1 MRSYISN
8 ILYIQNLS
16 IQKLNYMNKQKLT
29 TPFMLLVCFC
39 GVAVCASAL
48 IPLPIAQFDLRF
60 LFLAL
65 ITLLL
70 ASRITVPIPF
80 AKGQVTASETFI
92 FLTMLLCGGEAAVLL
107 AAADGVFSSIPYTK
121 KRLTVITNGSAMAI
135 STFLSVKTLQF
146 LFGSTDGL
154 LQSSSSI
161 SFIFGIS
168 IIAFIQYSTNSS
180 LIAIIAAFRVN
191 QPIWSTWNQHF
202 LWASLAYFASASA
215 AAITAKLTVT
225 FGFPIVVL
233 TIPIVAIVYTSYQIY
248 RKNVE
253 ASATSTEKDKQ
264 HIAELSQHILEQ
276 ERLREQLV
284 QADKLSALGEMASG
298 VAHNFNNTLAA
309 ILGRAQLTS
318 RDTSLSD
325 DVRRSLEIIVKTAT
339 DGANTVR
346 RIQNLAR
353 QRGDHDFQLVA
364 VDQILMD
371 VGEVT
376 RPRWKDHAEAS
387 NIHITLTLEIAS
399 KALVMGDA
407 GELREVLVNM
417 IFNAVDAMPDG
428 GRLTLSTGE
437 LDGKVEISV
446 SDNGKGM
453 SDEVRSR
460 VFDPF
465 YTTKG
470 TAGMGLGLAVSYGII
485 NRHGGTIVVASEP
498 GQGTTFRITLP
509 LYVPNSANHP
519 ASESRN
525 QSRPRRASLPAAE
538 ATVKPR
544 ILVVEDEAHIVDVLR
559 EVLEAEGC
567 EVVTS
572 ADGTEAIGVFDA
584 GNFDAV
590 FTDVGLPGLNGWEVA
605 RHIRTR
611 DEHVMLAVI
620 TGWGDAVSVEQQRT
634 AKVNHIIAKPFEI
647 TAIVE
652 LAREI
657 FQHRTVTDIA
667 PGSLLDTNPQHSK
680 LIN

>member
-1 MRSYISN
+1 MWVVCSCGITVVATA
-8 ILYIQNLS
+8 LYNLQS
-16 IQKLNYMNKQKLT
+16 SQLT
-29 TPFMLLVCFC
+29 IRY
-39 GVAVCASAL
+39 AV
-48 IPLPIAQFDLRF
+48 
-60 LFLAL
+60 LAL

-80 AKGQVTASETFI
+80 ARGQVTASETFL

-107 AAADGVFSSIPYTK
+107 AAADGVFSSFPYAK
-121 KRLTVITNGSAMAI
+121 KRLTVVFNSSVLAI
-135 STFLSVKTLQF
+135 STFLSVMTLRL
-146 LFGSTDGL
+146 LFGSIEELVQNGSAT
-154 LQSSSSI
+154 
-161 SFIFGIS
+161 SFILGIYLV
-168 IIAFIQYSTNSS
+168 AVVQYLSNSGIVT
-180 LIAIIAAFRVN
+180 LITALREQESVWKT
-191 QPIWSTWNQHF
+191 WSQHF
-202 LWASLAYFASASA
+202 LWTAFAYFASASA
-215 AAITAKLTVT
+215 AAITAKLAVT
-225 FGFPIVVL
+225 FGFHITIL
-233 TIPIVAIVYTSYQIY
+233 TIPIVAVVYTSYQIY

-253 ASATSTEKDKQ
+253 TSAASAEKDKQ
-264 HIAELSQHILEQ
+264 HIAELREHILEQ
-276 ERLREQLV
+276 DRLREQLV

-318 RDTSLSD
+318 RDKSLSD
-325 DVRRSLEIIVKTAT
+325 EVRRSLDIIVKTAT

-387 NIHITLTLEIAS
+387 NIHIALTLEIDS

-428 GRLTLSTGE
+428 GRLMLATRE
-437 LDGKVEISV
+437 ADGKVEISI
-446 SDNGKGM
+446 SDTGMGM

-485 NRHGGTIVVASEP
+485 SRHGGTIIVTSEP

-509 LYVPNSANHP
+509 LYVPNSDGHVHPSRDKSISRSRP
-519 ASESRN
+519 AS
-525 QSRPRRASLPAAE
+525 LAAITAE
-538 ATVKPR
+538 PTAKPR
-544 ILVVEDEAHIVDVLR
+544 ILVVEDEAHIVDILR

-567 EVVTS
+567 EVVTC
-572 ADGTEAIGVFDA
+572 ANGTEAIGVFDA

-590 FTDVGLPGLNGWEVA
+590 FTDVGLPGLNGWEVG
-605 RHIRTR
+605 RHIRAR
-611 DEHVMLAVI
+611 DEHIMLAVI

-634 AKVNHIIAKPFEI
+634 EKVNRVISKPFEI
-647 TAIVE
+647 TVIVE

-657 FQHRTVTDIA
+657 FQHRTATEIA
-667 PGSLLDTNPQHSK
+667 PDSHLDSHPQHSK